1 MTQDPGPWTGATVA
15 GRLAGTLMSG
25 NSCVDLYVHTLW
37 ALLKR
42 PIGPYLVETDRAL
55 CGSLVRRSEKLL
67 DDNVLMP
74 EARRELAEIL
84 GYIGWVQPGLRRG
97 AVDGR

>member
-1 MTQDPGPWTGATVA
+1 MNETSDDKGQAEDAGA
-15 GRLAGTLMSG
+15 LMSG

-42 PIGPYLVETDRAL
+42 PIGPYLVQTDQAL
-55 CGSLVRRSEKLL
+55 CASLVDRSERLL

-74 EARRELAEIL
+74 EARRELHEML
-84 GYIGWVQPGLRRG
+84 GYIRWVQPGLRRG